1 MAIARTYAATLI
13 GVSGHPVEVE
23 ADLSAGLPGLTF
35 TGLPDT
41 TVVEARERVRAAVLN
56 AGGDWPNRRITVA
69 LLPADLRKNGSRFD
83 LALAVA
89 ILAAAGTL
97 PAAPLTGI
105 GWIGELGLDGRVR
118 AVRGVLPAVMALAR
132 AGITRVV
139 VPAANGAEAALVPD
153 MEVRAVE
160 QLRDVIAWLRG
171 EQPPPGL
178 VHFDPNRSVAPTGPD
193 LSDVVGQMAA
203 RRAVEVCAAGG
214 HHLFMSGS
222 PGAGKTMLAER
233 LPSVLPELSDE
244 QALEVTAVH
253 SVAGALPDGAPLVRR
268 APFQAPHHTA
278 SMAALVGGGAGLARA
293 GAISLAHRGVLF
305 LDEAPE
311 FAPTALDALRQPL
324 ESGRVVLHRSGGA
337 VIYPA
342 RFLLVLAA
350 NPCACGAP
358 RDRDCRCPSS
368 VRRRYQQRIS
378 GPLRDRIDIRV
389 DVQPVARADLM
400 DSPAGEDSATVGAR
414 PVGAP
419 DGGRAVA
426 QPQLGGQ
433 RRCPRL
439 GVAWPRS
446 APRAPGTRT
455 GRAGP
460 RPRSAQRARLRPGS
474 APGVDDRG
482 PGRA

>member
-1 MAIARTYAATLI
+1 
-13 GVSGHPVEVE
+13 
-23 ADLSAGLPGLTF
+23 
-35 TGLPDT
+35 
-41 TVVEARERVRAAVLN
+41 
-56 AGGDWPNRRITVA
+56 
-69 LLPADLRKNGSRFD
+69 
-83 LALAVA
+83 
-89 ILAAAGTL
+89 
-97 PAAPLTGI
+97 
-105 GWIGELGLDGRVR
+105 
-118 AVRGVLPAVMALAR
+118 
-132 AGITRVV
+132 
-139 VPAANGAEAALVPD
+139 
-153 MEVRAVE
+153 
-160 QLRDVIAWLRG
+160 
-171 EQPPPGL
+171 
-178 VHFDPNRSVAPTGPD
+178 
-193 LSDVVGQMAA
+193 
-203 RRAVEVCAAGG
+203 
-214 HHLFMSGS
+214 MSGS

-414 PVGAP
+414 VRSARRMAGERWRSHSWEVNGDARGSVLRGRALRPGRRELEPVERALDRGALSARGYDRVLRLAWTIADLAGHGAP
-419 DGGRAVA
+419 TTADVA
-426 QPQLGGQ
+426 EALFY
-433 RRCPRL
+433 
-439 GVAWPRS
+439 
-446 APRAPGTRT
+446 RT
-455 GRAGP
+455 GREEVAG
-460 RPRSAQRARLRPGS
+460 
-474 APGVDDRG
+474 
-482 PGRA
+482 